1 MGLSWGISL
10 EVLFLLEVSVLG
22 MAVKMV
28 LDNLCVVR

>member
-1 MGLSWGISL
+1 MGLSWGISS
-10 EVLFLLEVSVLG
+10 EVLFLLEVSAWG

>member
-1 MGLSWGISL
+1 MGLSWGSSS
-10 EVLFLLEVSVLG
+10 EVLFLLEASAWG